1 MTKRRAETRD
11 GTGASKRV
19 TASAKR
25 RGAAHQLALPLDAYR
40 ALDTPSDTAL
50 DTAAPNVTL
59 ARQPARTDDT
69 VPALAASRAAPIKGA
84 PDAAPSATAPS
95 VPVLQRARPSGPRE
109 GRGNVKAHFAELRA
123 ALEDGWEIVQPIF
136 ARPMWTAVDDSATEL
151 HFVLRRDVATRLLTV
166 PEGRGVQRFIRE
178 RHLAVNYPQ

>member
-1 MTKRRAETRD
+1 MTKRHAETRD
-11 GTGASKRV
+11 GAGASKRV

-25 RGAAHQLALPLDAYR
+25 RGAAHQLTLPLDADR
-40 ALDTPSDTAL
+40 AL

-69 VPALAASRAAPIKGA
+69 VPALVAPRAAPIKSA
-84 PDAAPSATAPS
+84 PNAAPSAAAPS
-95 VPVLQRARPSGPRE
+95 VPTLQRARPSGPRE